1 MPSITE
7 MIDRLILYLWNVL
20 GFRIFRGPE
29 YIILILEAPKSKT
42 TSGNMFT
49 GIDILYENQFYEAKF
64 NKYLT
69 PDN

>member
-42 TSGNMFT
+42 TSG
-49 GIDILYENQFYEAKF
+49 IDIIYENQFYEAKF
-64 NKYLT
+64 NKY
-69 PDN
+69 